1 MKITLTAAEVSAC
14 KTAIQDAKRGEMCK
28 IIKIEHILTGQT
40 EHIISPDVTHGGW
53 ATSSGARSFHG
64 SCTDGSWR
72 KTGLGTH
79 YLINATDTDDGGM
92 ILEFTDDL
100 NPELP

>member
-1 MKITLTAAEVSAC
+1 MKITLTPAEVSAC

-28 IIKIEHILTGQT
+28 IMKIENIVTGQT
-40 EHIISPDVTHGGW
+40 EHIINPDVTQGGW
-53 ATSSGARSFHG
+53 ATSDDGRSFHG
-64 SCTDGSWR
+64 SRTDGSWR
-72 KTGLGTH
+72 KTGLGTF

-100 NPELP
+100 NPELT